1 MKETMETMTTGKG
14 QKKYHI
20 RIVRRNFQGQTG
32 DDYHA
37 TVMRLKDG
45 QELVWM
51 ATWKWWLKIK
61 IRRGALDRAFKGFD
75 KRQATLSEVEE
86 FCA

>member
-1 MKETMETMTTGKG
+1 MRTKAVG
-14 QKKYHI
+14 KKYHI
-20 RIVRRNFQGQTG
+20 RIVHRAFQQSS

-45 QELVWM
+45 AELVWM
-51 ATWKWWLKIK
+51 GDWYWLLKLK
-61 IRRGALDRAFKGFD
+61 IRRGALDRAFAGFD
-75 KRQATLSEVEE
+75 KRKAKLSEVEE

>member
-1 MKETMETMTTGKG
+1 MRELMRTKTVG
-14 QKKYHI
+14 KKYHI
-20 RIVRRNFQGQTG
+20 RIVRREFQQSR

-45 QELVWM
+45 RELVWM
-51 ATWKWWLKIK
+51 AGWKWLLKLK
-61 IRRGALDRAFKGFD
+61 IRRGALDRAFKDFD
-75 KRQATLSEVEE
+75 KRKAKTSQVEE

>member
-1 MKETMETMTTGKG
+1 MKGVMRTKTVG
-14 QKKYHI
+14 KKYHV
-20 RIVRRNFQGQTG
+20 RIVRRAFQQSP

-45 QELVWM
+45 IELIWM
-51 ATWKWWLKIK
+51 ADWKWVLKFK
-61 IRRGALDRAFKGFD
+61 IRRRALDRAFADFD
-75 KRQATLSEVEE
+75 KRQAKLSEVEE